1 MGFGPTP
8 TQLFGVNTT
17 RLGRIPLNSTSSE
30 TISSLQSKLQAS
42 DDRQKEMSAALK
54 FLFQRVLGEV
64 PTEFAHLVNM
74 QVS

>member
-1 MGFGPTP
+1 LGFGATP
-8 TQLFGVNTT
+8 TQLFGVNTI
-17 RLGRIPLNSTSSE
+17 RLGRFPLDFTPFE